1 MSHRSPS
8 RHREAD
14 HSARYAE
21 ARARGRAAHA
31 SHHPLMRTADYTLG
45 HSGRQLRFTPVTF
58 WTVVGTLVVMAAW
71 TLATACYFAFH
82 DDLLTRL
89 IARQA
94 QMQYGYEDR
103 IAELRIQVDR
113 LASRQ
118 LLDQEQY
125 EQKLDQ
131 LIRRETILESRTSA
145 LSSLPDLTT
154 TGLARPARAL
164 MSGER
169 ASTATPPKPSPIN
182 DLVIL
187 VPPPDREAQLESR
200 VLPGLSTEAER
211 PPPGTGVA
219 TALARLERALNR
231 VEAKQVATLNG
242 LEESYDAKAR
252 QMRGVLTDL
261 GLDFSKGTAKA
272 PAGVGGPFVP
282 VKLPSESSFFERLIY
297 RINLARSQV
306 DFLNR
311 ALFSVPIRKP
321 LPGEVD
327 LTSGFGVRLDPFLHS
342 PAMHTGVDF
351 RGEGGEPIH
360 ATAAGVITHAGWSG
374 GYGKMVEIDHGNGLS
389 TRYGHLSSIEVQ
401 VGETSRIGQVVGRLG
416 STGRSTGPHLHYE
429 TRVDG
434 EAVDPQKFLR
444 AGLRL
449 GGLS

>member
-1 MSHRSPS
+1 M
-8 RHREAD
+8 
-14 HSARYAE
+14 
-21 ARARGRAAHA
+21 RAAE
-31 SHHPLMRTADYTLG
+31 YTFG

-58 WTVVGTLVVMAAW
+58 WSVVATLVVMAAW

-94 QMQYGYEDR
+94 QLQYGYEDR

-131 LIRRETILESRTSA
+131 LIRRETILESRNAT
-145 LSSLPDLTT
+145 LSLLPDLTP
-154 TGLARPARAL
+154 TGLARSTRAL
-164 MSGER
+164 VGGDR
-169 ASTATPPKPSPIN
+169 AAAATPRKPSPIS
-182 DLVIL
+182 DVVIL

-200 VLPGLSTEAER
+200 MLPGITADPDHGSRA
-211 PPPGTGVA
+211 TGIA
-219 TALARLERALNR
+219 TALARLETALNR

-252 QMRGVLTDL
+252 RVRGVLADL
-261 GLDFSKGTAKA
+261 GLELGKGAAKG
-272 PAGVGGPFVP
+272 PSVGVGGPFVP
-282 VKLPSESSFFERLIY
+282 VKLPSAGYVFERLIY
-297 RINLARSQV
+297 RINLARSEV

-311 ALFSVPIRKP
+311 ALFAVPIRKP
-321 LPGEVD
+321 LPGDVD

-342 PAMHTGVDF
+342 PAMHTGIDF
-351 RGEGGEPIH
+351 RGEEGEPIH
-360 ATAAGVITHAGWSG
+360 ATAAGVVTHAGWSG

-389 TRYGHLSSIEVQ
+389 TRYGHLSAIEAQ
-401 VGETSRIGQVVGRLG
+401 VGESVRIGQVIGRLG
-416 STGRSTGPHLHYE
+416 STGRSSGPHLHYE

-444 AGLRL
+444 AGLRIGTL
-449 GGLS
+449 N